1 MSATDR
7 KNAAPDLQLLTP
19 VQYLPGVGP
28 QRAARYEKLGIF
40 AARDLLFFFPRDYQD
55 MSQVCSVS
63 ELCEGEA
70 ASLVG
75 VIEEI
80 DLRNTGPG
88 RCLLATLIR
97 GADDY
102 VRAIW
107 FNQPYLADRLRESQ
121 RVLIS
126 GTPKRQGLRWEFVHP
141 RIQPLGPDEKG
152 DGEILPVYPL
162 TEGLKQ
168 ADLRRVTRLVV
179 AQLASQIDDVLPP
192 AFRAQHQLCSIH
204 EALGQIHQ
212 PSDQV
217 RLTAARRRFVFQ
229 ELLVLQLALAF
240 RRGQQ
245 MSRGAIALPCD
256 ARVDARIRRL
266 FAFPLTA
273 GQEAVIRDIIAD
285 LALPHPMNRLLQGDV
300 ASGKTVVAIYAM
312 LVAVV
317 GGCQAALMAP
327 TEVLARQHFESLRRL
342 LAKAEVHVALL
353 AGSLTPAQRRD
364 TLAAIERGDVDLV
377 VGTQAMIHAE
387 IDFPRIGLVVID
399 EQHKFGVRQRARL
412 RGDGPQPHYLVM
424 TATPIPRTVGMI
436 AYGDLDISVLR
447 DHPPGR
453 QPIHTYVGDEQQR
466 DKWWDFFR
474 RKLREGRQG
483 YVITPVVETD
493 EESSLTGLAS
503 AFEAL
508 CNGELEAF
516 RVDLIHG
523 GMTASHKQQA
533 MDNFRRGK
541 TQVLVATS
549 VIEVG
554 VDVPNASVMTIEN
567 GERFGLAQLH
577 QLRGRVGRGMH
588 PGYVCVFSGSSADEV
603 RERLGAFESTTD
615 GFRLAELDF
624 EMRGP
629 GDVLGTRQHG
639 LPPLRVADVLRDQ
652 EELLA
657 ARDAARRLIS
667 ADPQLRDAQFAKL
680 RRQVM
685 ARYGEVLELGDVG

>member
-1 MSATDR
+1 
-7 KNAAPDLQLLTP
+7 
-19 VQYLPGVGP
+19 
-28 QRAARYEKLGIF
+28 
-40 AARDLLFFFPRDYQD
+40 
-55 MSQVCSVS
+55 
-63 ELCEGEA
+63 
-70 ASLVG
+70 
-75 VIEEI
+75 
-80 DLRNTGPG
+80 
-88 RCLLATLIR
+88 
-97 GADDY
+97 
-102 VRAIW
+102 
-107 FNQPYLADRLRESQ
+107 
-121 RVLIS
+121 
-126 GTPKRQGLRWEFVHP
+126 
-141 RIQPLGPDEKG
+141 
-152 DGEILPVYPL
+152 
-162 TEGLKQ
+162 
-168 ADLRRVTRLVV
+168 
-179 AQLASQIDDVLPP
+179 
-192 AFRAQHQLCSIH
+192 
-204 EALGQIHQ
+204 
-212 PSDQV
+212 
-217 RLTAARRRFVFQ
+217 
-229 ELLVLQLALAF
+229 
-240 RRGQQ
+240 
-245 MSRGAIALPCD
+245 
-256 ARVDARIRRL
+256 
-266 FAFPLTA
+266 
-273 GQEAVIRDIIAD
+273 
-285 LALPHPMNRLLQGDV
+285 MNRLLQGDV

-327 TEVLARQHFESLRRL
+327 TEVLARQHFESLSRL
-342 LAKAEVHVALL
+342 LAQAKVRVALL
-353 AGSLTPAQRRD
+353 AGSLTAAQRRD
-364 TLAAIERGDVDLV
+364 ALAAIERGDVDLV

-453 QPIHTYVGDEQQR
+453 QSIHTYVGDEQQR

-483 YVITPVVETD
+483 YVIAPVVETD
-493 EESSLTGLAS
+493 EESSLTSLAS
-503 AFEAL
+503 SFEAL

-523 GMTASHKQQA
+523 GMAASQKQKA
-533 MDNFRRGK
+533 MDDFRRGK

-567 GERFGLAQLH
+567 AERFGLAQLH
-577 QLRGRVGRGMH
+577 QLRGRVGRGTH
-588 PGYVCVFSGSSADEV
+588 PGYVCVFSGSSSGEF

-624 EMRGP
+624 EIRGP

-652 EELLA
+652 AELLA

-667 ADPQLRDAQFAKL
+667 ADPQLQDASFAKL
-680 RRQVM
+680 RRQVL
-685 ARYGEVLELGDVG
+685 ARYEEVLELGDAG